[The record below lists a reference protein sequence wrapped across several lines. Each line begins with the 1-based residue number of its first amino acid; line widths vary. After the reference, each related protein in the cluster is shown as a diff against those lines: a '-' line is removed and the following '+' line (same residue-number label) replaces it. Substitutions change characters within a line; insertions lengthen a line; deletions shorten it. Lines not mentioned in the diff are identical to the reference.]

1 MEDLINEQILENI
14 YQEVLDEYFPEYD
27 EEQCEAI
34 AKQRFEE
41 SAQWLHQLGNTST

>member
-27 EEQCEAI
+27 EEQCETI

-41 SAQWLHQLGNTST
+41 QSQ

>member
-34 AKQRFEE
+34 AKQRLEE
-41 SAQWLHQLGNTST
+41 QSQ